1 MSRYSTHD
9 RSIIKLSE
17 YLEFDPNRLLEI
29 YLELEIDKYSGRD
42 DMSEFKKARKIY
54 RSAHASIEKAKSHLS
69 DLSNFEKVA
78 LTLSRSTA
86 EILTR
91 IDQSL
96 ADLKAVISARE
107 QRISNNQTR
116 GGGRDARA
124 DKIAELVAKVLI
136 EKKRPITFGISAH
149 DANEPS
155 TDFGRGVKKAFE
167 ILNVTEGGNI
177 EKAKI
182 WRYPAKRAFEKYKK
196 C

>member
-9 RSIIKLSE
+9 RSIIKLLE

-86 EILTR
+86 EIFTR

-96 ADLKAVISARE
+96 VDLKAVISARE

-116 GGGRDARA
+116 GGRDARA